1 MQNNQRKQLR
11 KEPEEEVDQQEKT
24 EE

>member
-1 MQNNQRKQLR
+1 MQNIQRKQLR
-11 KEPEEEVDQQEKT
+11 KEPEEEENQQEKT